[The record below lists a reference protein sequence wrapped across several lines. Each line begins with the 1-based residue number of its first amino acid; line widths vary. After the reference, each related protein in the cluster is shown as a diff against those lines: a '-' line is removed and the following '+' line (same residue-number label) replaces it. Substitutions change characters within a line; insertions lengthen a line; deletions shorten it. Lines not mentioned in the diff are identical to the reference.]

1 MANTI
6 KLRKIGNSLGLVLTK
21 DLTDA
26 LGVAQGDTLFAVK
39 TPEGIMLTPYD
50 PDFAAVIEQN
60 RRYMRRHRNALREL
74 AKR

>member
-1 MANTI
+1 MTTAV
-6 KLRKIGNSLGLVLTK
+6 KVRRIGNSLGLVLTK

-26 LGVAQGDTLFAVK
+26 LGVAEGDALFAVR
-39 TPEGIMLTPYD
+39 TPDGVMLTPYD

>member
-1 MANTI
+1 MLP
-6 KLRKIGNSLGLVLTK
+6 LRIRRVGNSLGLVLTK
-21 DLTDA
+21 ELTEA
-26 LGVAQGDTLFAVK
+26 LGVGEGDTLFAVK
-39 TPEGIMLTPYD
+39 TPDGIKLTPFD